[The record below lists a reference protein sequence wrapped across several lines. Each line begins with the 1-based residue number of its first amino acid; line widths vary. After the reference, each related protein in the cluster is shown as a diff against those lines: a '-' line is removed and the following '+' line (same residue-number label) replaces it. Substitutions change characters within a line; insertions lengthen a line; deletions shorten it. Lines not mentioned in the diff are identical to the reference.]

1 MDALAIVKRWW
12 RNTKDL
18 PFPLDMLCQGAMVA
32 GPVLFV
38 FVVLPIV
45 EWTVNGRPM
54 SYAELWKS
62 GAGLAFGLFLFLL
75 MIGAWGLAARNLR
88 SRWALVA
95 APTAPYVA
103 SVPFLS
109 SGLISTED
117 VWFGILGGLLVA
129 AITYACLFHLP
140 AVRRYF
146 AAGRDAHDRQSSREP
161 A

>member
-32 GPVLFV
+32 GPALLV
-38 FVVLPIV
+38 FLVLPIV

-95 APTAPYVA
+95 APTAPYV
-103 SVPFLS
+103 
-109 SGLISTED
+109 
-117 VWFGILGGLLVA
+117 
-129 AITYACLFHLP
+129 
-140 AVRRYF
+140 RRC
-146 AAGRDAHDRQSSREP
+146 HS
-161 A
+161 

>member
-1 MDALAIVKRWW
+1 MNALAIVRGSW

-18 PFPLDMLCQGAMVA
+18 PFPLDMLCQGAMAA
-32 GPVLFV
+32 GPILFV
-38 FVVLPIV
+38 FLVLPIV
-45 EWTVNGRPM
+45 DWTINGRQI

-75 MIGAWGLAARNLR
+75 TIGAWGLAARNLR

-95 APTAPYVA
+95 APPAPYVA

-109 SGLISTED
+109 SGLLSTED
-117 VWFGILGGLLVA
+117 VWFGILGGLLMA
-129 AITYACLFHLP
+129 AIAYACLFHLA

-146 AAGRDAHDRQSSREP
+146 SSSI
-161 A
+161 